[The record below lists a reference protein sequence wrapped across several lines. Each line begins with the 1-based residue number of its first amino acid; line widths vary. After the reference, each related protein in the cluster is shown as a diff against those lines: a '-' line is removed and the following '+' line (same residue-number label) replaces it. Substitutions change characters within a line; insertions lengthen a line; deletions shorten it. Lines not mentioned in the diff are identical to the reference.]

1 VGIDRGG
8 AYQRVV
14 TKEIPKADIVFNTF
28 HLVANLNE
36 AIDAVRRLAW
46 NEADENQK
54 HFIKGQRYNLFR
66 AWDRQTT
73 EQQWTLR
80 ALLDAHENLN
90 VAYVLKE
97 AFGHVWDYVSAK
109 AAENYLRTWVSLAE
123 DSGLP
128 ALQRFARGVWRARAG
143 VIAFC
148 RHKVTNAHIEAFNN
162 QIARVLHTIVW
173 SEESAILVSANA
185 GSIRVCKS
193 AVEPKKRPK
202 ERTYGVA
209 GIIGRR

>member
-1 VGIDRGG
+1 MGIDRGG

-128 ALQRFARGVWRARAG
+128 ALQRFARGVLEGKGWCHCLLSPQSDQRSDRG
-143 VIAFC
+143 IQQSDCQSV
-148 RHKVTNAHIEAFNN
+148 AHD
-162 QIARVLHTIVW
+162 RV
-173 SEESAILVSANA
+173 E
-185 GSIRVCKS
+185 
-193 AVEPKKRPK
+193 
-202 ERTYGVA
+202 
-209 GIIGRR
+209 